1 MLTQSKAKITA
12 EELQALK
19 IEVGA
24 RKAFPKV
31 EMSETREDG
40 GTPSISEK
48 DSLKLLCL

>member
-1 MLTQSKAKITA
+1 MLTQSKAKLIV

-24 RKAFPKV
+24 RKTFSKV
-31 EMSETREDG
+31 EMYETREDG

-48 DSLKLLCL
+48 NFI